1 MNGQNIGYIRVSTRE
16 QNEVRQ
22 LEGITLD
29 RKFIDKASGKSK
41 DRPQLKALLE
51 HIREGDTVHIHSMD
65 RLGRNLIDLK
75 DIVEQIT
82 LKNVKVHFYKENL
95 TFDRGKKDS
104 FSLLIFN
111 IMGSFAEFERELIKE
126 RQREGI
132 QLARKEGK
140 YKGRVK
146 SLKDAQ
152 VQEIRQRIKGDPKI
166 NKTALAKEYNI
177 SRATLYKY
185 LD

>member
-1 MNGQNIGYIRVSTRE
+1 MNGQNIGYTRVSTKE
-16 QNEVRQ
+16 QNETRQ

-29 RKFIDKASGKSK
+29 KRFIDKASGKTRN
-41 DRPQLKALLE
+41 RPQLEALLE

-75 DIVEQIT
+75 EIVEQIT
-82 LKNVKVHFYKENL
+82 FKKVMVHFHKENL
-95 TFDRGKKDS
+95 TFDKREKDS
-104 FSLLIFN
+104 FSNLIFN

-132 QLARKEGK
+132 ELARKEGK

-146 SLKDAQ
+146 SLNDAQ
-152 VQEIRQRIKGDPKI
+152 VQEIHKRIKDNPKT
-166 NKTALAKEYNI
+166 NKAALADEYNI

-185 LD
+185 L